1 MILVVF
7 TPLKPVHPSSEC
19 AGRLHGSGGAWLRCN
34 SLEWNNHSP
43 RPASL
48 SLQAFKPA
56 RGMPGKLPAF
66 NPAGKLKLAGVQA
79 GARQLRK
86 LPAFNPACKL
96 KLAGVQAGARH
107 AGEAAGFQAG
117 RQA

>member
-7 TPLKPVHPSSEC
+7 RPIDPFTHRVSALR
-19 AGRLHGSGGAWLRCN
+19 GRLHGSGGVRLRCN

-56 RGMPGKLPAF
+56 RGMP
-66 NPAGKLKLAGVQA
+66 
-79 GARQLRK
+79 RK
-86 LPAFNPACKL
+86 LPAFDPPWPA
-96 KLAGVQAGARH
+96 AP
-107 AGEAAGFQAG
+107 
-117 RQA
+117 

>member
-7 TPLKPVHPSSEC
+7 TPLKPVHPSGEC
-19 AGRLHGSGGAWLRCN
+19 AGRLHGSGGAGLRCN

-66 NPAGKLKLAGVQA
+66 KPARGMPGKLPTFNPAG
-79 GARQLRK
+79 
-86 LPAFNPACKL
+86 KL

-107 AGEAAGFQAG
+107 AGEAADFQSG
-117 RQA
+117 LQA